1 MHWRMGLLPYII
13 CGPTASS
20 ALHFLP
26 SLVMKQEKLFFLRK
40 KVVVCACSKDE
51 SSIDPIS
58 HILIMFH
65 YLSIYL
71 DICLDYDMFDII
83 CNIF

>member
-1 MHWRMGLLPYII
+1 MGILPYII

-51 SSIDPIS
+51 STLKIDAQI
-58 HILIMFH
+58 IQTNNIDI
-65 YLSIYL
+65 IYL
-71 DICLDYDMFDII
+71 EMRREYQCILLRLTCSKAEI
-83 CNIF
+83 